1 MPTETGFVGYCK
13 YSTWAMKL
21 TYIVFPAIR
30 QFYNQAIRQ
39 LGVYS
44 YIGEKPQNCLPKI
57 KKATHKPQNCLPKP
71 QNCLPT
77 LLKTLSSP
85 QVNRNVVYSK

>member
-1 MPTETGFVGYCK
+1 MPIETGFVGYCK

-57 KKATHKPQNCLPKP
+57 KKATHKPQNCLP
-71 QNCLPT
+71 T
-77 LLKTLSSP
+77 LLKTQSSP

>member
-30 QFYNQAIRQ
+30 Q

-57 KKATHKPQNCLPKP
+57 KKTTHKPQNCLPKT
-71 QNCLPT
+71 T
-77 LLKTLSSP
+77 LLCTKNLISVYLNHKT
-85 QVNRNVVYSK
+85 VYLHC

>member
-1 MPTETGFVGYCK
+1 MPIETGFVGYCK

-30 QFYNQAIRQ
+30 QFYNYAIRQ

-57 KKATHKPQNCLPKP
+57 KKATHKPQNCLPKT
-71 QNCLPT
+71 T
-77 LLKTLSSP
+77 LLCTKNHISVYLNHKT
-85 QVNRNVVYSK
+85 VYLHC

>member
-1 MPTETGFVGYCK
+1 MSIETGFVGYCK

-21 TYIVFPAIR
+21 TYIVFP
-30 QFYNQAIRQ
+30 AIRQ

-57 KKATHKPQNCLPKP
+57 KKATHKPQNCLPKT
-71 QNCLPT
+71 T
-77 LLKTLSSP
+77 LLCTKNHISVYLNHKTAYLHC
-85 QVNRNVVYSK
+85 